1 MLPDPIFHRR
11 SINLSLHLHEVEISV
26 KRFSLEIKRFS
37 ILRKKLKFRSG
48 HITRPEGFRC
58 QV

>member
-1 MLPDPIFHRR
+1 
-11 SINLSLHLHEVEISV
+11 
-26 KRFSLEIKRFS
+26 LEIKRFS